1 MTVELVE
8 PKKPPPVANTFTAGQ
23 SLVISNVP
31 DSISEPLLYL
41 YFDNVT
47 ELDGEGEDYV
57 IKRINQTQLVLTFSS
72 NVDLSHGGE
81 FNYCMQKYC
90 IVYNLCIV
98 TFYRTVFSFCSSQCF
113 FLWYK
118 YSVAQVQHCILKC
131 LQLKFY
137 NSSHFTGKFLHRYTF
152 ILCAIRDLP
161 CVQRSPSAMPQNKL
175 VCSKLVIVVLFKNQA
190 MCNSTFSSIYVTH

>member
-1 MTVELVE
+1 ME
-8 PKKPPPVANTFTAGQ
+8 PKKPPPVASTFTAGQ

-81 FNYCMQKYC
+81 FNYCMQKY
-90 IVYNLCIV
+90 
-98 TFYRTVFSFCSSQCF
+98 
-113 FLWYK
+113 
-118 YSVAQVQHCILKC
+118 SV
-131 LQLKFY
+131 KFY
-137 NSSHFTGKFLHRYTF
+137 
-152 ILCAIRDLP
+152 A
-161 CVQRSPSAMPQNKL
+161 
-175 VCSKLVIVVLFKNQA
+175 
-190 MCNSTFSSIYVTH
+190 